1 MRPFTSAEGVEK
13 EHLSCDQKQPP
24 FGPRGLLLRA
34 VCGPC
39 CLLAVGVDHQGD
51 QKAPCVLLGGYLD
64 GLGLSLYGL
73 FVLPLVGKEKQEKIS
88 RQRTEVVAT

>member
-1 MRPFTSAEGVEK
+1 M
-13 EHLSCDQKQPP
+13 
-24 FGPRGLLLRA
+24 
-34 VCGPC
+34 
-39 CLLAVGVDHQGD
+39 DHQGD